1 MMDKAFWQKIASFWT
16 IFRSKE
22 EKEQTDK
29 TIESMFQEANNYRQE
44 ERSLAELLLERIN
57 SDDDEE
63 DDDGY

>member
-1 MMDKAFWQKIASFWT
+1 MMDKAFWEKIASFWT
-16 IFRSKE
+16 IFQSKE

-29 TIESMFQEANNYRQE
+29 AIESMFQEANNYRQE